1 MDSVDF
7 LSLGTC
13 FGLGVLQDG
22 MLMRGANGAAGE
34 ISYLPFGADPY
45 AEDSL
50 ERGALECAIG
60 AQGISALYARSGGTK
75 HISVRDILALA
86 EKNDPVAIE
95 VIGKISDIAA
105 LLVVSVNAIVDP
117 KTVVLGGSIGRHPL
131 IAERV
136 RQGIIKASRRAI
148 DVKATVLGS
157 RATLL
162 GALAI
167 GLNHVHNL
175 LFSPQMLPE
184 QRRLP
189 PPPL

>member
-1 MDSVDF
+1 M
-7 LSLGTC
+7 
-13 FGLGVLQDG
+13 LQDG
-22 MLMRGANGAAGE
+22 KLMRGASGAAGE
-34 ISYLPFGADPY
+34 ISYIPFGADPY

-50 ERGALECAIG
+50 ERGALECAIA
-60 AQGISALYARSGGTK
+60 AQGISALYARLGGAKDT
-75 HISVRDILALA
+75 SVRDILALA
-86 EKNDPVAIE
+86 EKDDPRAVE
-95 VIGKISDIAA
+95 VIGKVSDIAA

-136 RQGIIKASRRAI
+136 RQGIAKASRRAI
-148 DVKATVLGS
+148 DVKASVLGG

-175 LFSPQMLPE
+175 LFSPQTLPE